1 MVSVPAHLA
10 EDLRAAVIKS
20 WGLNLCAKKARWFSD
35 TVAAALVP
43 KNVSGVGVVARALNR
58 DNVPGGP
65 GLPKLASVSCHLDHL
80 GELTEVRLMA
90 AISRAEM
97 IMLNYGIKVALLSGT
112 TTAKK
117 YWPYHFAPYELS
129 ARETHNNRKE
139 TNGTH
144 SISRSAVVK
153 S

>member
-1 MVSVPAHLA
+1 LVSVPAHLA

-35 TVAAALVP
+35 TVAAALMP
-43 KNVSGVGVVARALNR
+43 KNVSGAGVIARALNR
-58 DNVPGGP
+58 DNVSGGT
-65 GLPKLASVSCHLDHL
+65 GLSKLASVLCPLDHL

-90 AISRAEM
+90 AISGAEM
-97 IMLNYGIKVALLSGT
+97 IMLNCGIKVALVSGT
-112 TTAKK
+112 AAAKK
-117 YWPYHFAPYELS
+117 YWLHHFAPYELS

-144 SISRSAVVK
+144 SISR
-153 S
+153 

>member
-1 MVSVPAHLA
+1 LVSVPAHLA

-43 KNVSGVGVVARALNR
+43 KNVSGAGVVARALNR
-58 DNVPGGP
+58 DNVSGGP
-65 GLPKLASVSCHLDHL
+65 GLSKLASVLCPLDHL

-90 AISRAEM
+90 AISGAEM
-97 IMLNYGIKVALLSGT
+97 IMLNRGIKVALVSGT
-112 TTAKK
+112 TAAKK
-117 YWPYHFAPYELS
+117 YWPHHFAPPKLS

-144 SISRSAVVK
+144 SISR
-153 S
+153 